1 MLIQLTYASRSSRPV
16 NDNDVMDIIN
26 ASKRNNPRFGI
37 TGTLCWMNNIFL
49 QQLEGDRTAVNT
61 LYRRIVADDRHREAI
76 ILDMAEI
83 PHRRFGSW
91 SMGLLT
97 AIEENQAIFLKYSNS
112 AEFDPFSMSSATLRK
127 FFDEIRQ
134 NVNWLDKA
142 TGS

>member
-1 MLIQLTYASRSSRPV
+1 MLIKLTYASRSSRPV
-16 NDNDVMDIIN
+16 NRDDVIDIIN
-26 ASKRNNPRFGI
+26 ASKRNNPRLGI
-37 TGTLCWMNNIFL
+37 TGTLCWINDIFL

-61 LYRRIVADDRHREAI
+61 LYRRIVTDDRHRESI

-97 AIEENQAIFLKYSNS
+97 AMEENQAIFLKYSS
-112 AEFDPFSMSSATLRK
+112 STEFDPFSMSSATLRE
-127 FFDEIRQ
+127 FFDEISQ

>member
-16 NDNDVMDIIN
+16 NRDDVIDIIN
-26 ASKRNNPRFGI
+26 ASKRNNPRLGI
-37 TGTLCWMNNIFL
+37 TGTLCWMNDIFL

-61 LYRRIVADDRHREAI
+61 LYRRIVTDDRHRESI
-76 ILDMAEI
+76 ILDMTEI

-97 AIEENQAIFLKYSNS
+97 AMEENRAIFLKYSNS
-112 AEFDPFSMSSATLRK
+112 TEFDPFSMSSATLRE